1 MVKNVPLAVRR
12 RLQSNFSP
20 NFYRMIR
27 SAFRR
32 RYVAIAQ
39 PQVVGT
45 ATALLTVFTGA
56 PPPTVAV
63 ACVSLVGYVASL
75 LFWGVFFSS
84 FPTIG
89 RRRQKMLLALY
100 RIGQVACVSTAAMA
114 IWSLAHSFGDVLHG
128 AMIGLA
134 LLEFS
139 NHFAIRWLDGQG
151 RWFTQRSRRAW
162 IGGAAGIALRHFRR
176 EVSLQ
181 KTPPEGIVQKN

>member
-39 PQVVGT
+39 PQVAGT

-100 RIGQVACVSTAAMA
+100 RIGQVAFVGTAAVA
-114 IWSLAHSFGDVLHG
+114 IWSLLHSFGDVLHG
-128 AMIGLA
+128 AIVGLG

-139 NHFAIRWLDGQG
+139 EHFAIRWLDGQG
-151 RWFTQRSRRAW
+151 RWFTQCSRRAW

-176 EVSLQ
+176 EVPLP
-181 KTPPEGIVQKN
+181 KTPPEGIV

>member
-1 MVKNVPLAVRR
+1 MVKNVLLAVRR

-45 ATALLTVFTGA
+45 AIALLTVSIGA
-56 PPPTVAV
+56 PLPTVIV
-63 ACVSLVGYVASL
+63 AWVSLVGYGASL

-89 RRRQKMLLALY
+89 RRRQKTLLALY
-100 RIGQVACVSTAAMA
+100 RIGQVAFVGTAAVA
-114 IWSLAHSFGDVLHG
+114 IWSLLHSFGDVLHCV
-128 AMIGLA
+128 MLGLA

-139 NHFAIRWLDGQG
+139 NYFVIRWLDGQG

-162 IGGAAGIALRHFRR
+162 IGGAAGIALRHFPRG
-176 EVSLQ
+176 VSLP
-181 KTPPEGIVQKN
+181 KTPPEGVV